1 MRVPDRFRFPALL
14 ALLFAG
20 SFGAVLLLRRPEGRA
35 PATGPSL
42 IPATPQALSE
52 SDPAPAAAMPAAA
65 TAETDD
71 KRDNAAPPLPEMR
84 PAAPPEYAY
93 PE

>member
-20 SFGAVLLLRRPEGRA
+20 SFGAVLLLRQPGPRA
-35 PATGPSL
+35 PAAGPPL
-42 IPATPQALSE
+42 IPATPQALSG
-52 SDPAPAAAMPAAA
+52 SAPAPAAAMPAAA
-65 TAETDD
+65 TVEPDD
-71 KRDNAAPPLPEMR
+71 QRDKAAPPLPEMR